1 MFHMELKDY
10 KLEIVN
16 QLLKSESHVRSLA
29 IKLGTNHMT
38 VLRKIKILFR
48 ENVVDYKEEGKN
60 KVYFIKKNPEARSYM
75 CMAEYYKLIQILKK
89 YPYLRKVIEKIQKEK
104 GIKLAILFGSHAKHE
119 AKKDSDIDIYIET
132 KDKRIKQDLER
143 TDSKASIKIGA
154 YDRKNLLIKE
164 IEKNHVIIKGVEE
177 FYEKN
182 EFFG

>member
-1 MFHMELKDY
+1 MEQKDY

-29 IKLGTNHMT
+29 NKLGTNHMT
-38 VLRKIKILFR
+38 VQRKIKLLFG
-48 ENVVDYKEEGKN
+48 ENVVDYREEGKN
-60 KVYFIKKNPEARSYM
+60 KVYFLKRNPEARSYVF
-75 CMAEYYKLIQILKK
+75 MAEHYKLIQTLKK
-89 YPYLRKVIEKIQKEK
+89 YTYLRNVIGKIQRDKS
-104 GIKLAILFGSHAKHE
+104 IKLAILFGSYAKHE
-119 AKKDSDIDIYIET
+119 SKKDSDIDIYIET
-132 KDKRIKQDLER
+132 KNKRIKQGLER
-143 TDSKASIKIGA
+143 IDSKLSIKIGA